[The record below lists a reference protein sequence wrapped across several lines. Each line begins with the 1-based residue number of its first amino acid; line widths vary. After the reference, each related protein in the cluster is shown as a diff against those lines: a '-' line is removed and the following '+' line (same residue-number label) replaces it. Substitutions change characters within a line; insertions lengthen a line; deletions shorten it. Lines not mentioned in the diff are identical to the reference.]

1 MSPQPRTP
9 TLLIAISFSLPFDA
23 RARKKRDPIG
33 EGDWRPGG
41 YGPQRPKVL
50 RVSVSMLSGR
60 PQRAAFLLVALSAA
74 LLLWAAPMPAQ
85 AVKCGKACQAHREKL
100 AKLRQLNKQQK
111 RPNVIV
117 IDTDDMNASDMFV
130 MRNTM
135 NLLGAHGTTFRNSY
149 VSYPLCCPS
158 RATFLT
164 GQYAHNHGV
173 LTDQRFGDL
182 DSSNPL
188 SVWLR
193 RAKYRTAMVGKY
205 LNGYG
210 ISDPRLIPQGWT
222 QWYALTGGTEQHRYG
237 FKLNENG
244 KVHHYGRKPAN
255 YIDYILNS
263 KVNGVLKQWAGS
275 PKPFFIYYTPNNP
288 HGEAGTPYWSTRDP
302 EPAPQYLG
310 AFGDVTVPHSPNF
323 DEADVSD
330 KPERI
335 RDMPHL
341 SDSQISDIDRR
352 YRGRL
357 ESLLSVDDEVKRIFG
372 LVRKYG
378 DKRKTFFVFTSDN
391 GLELGAH
398 RIEFKN
404 YLYEEGERVPL
415 IIRGPGFPE
424 NTTRNQLVGNIDLAP
439 TISSLTGAVPARVM
453 DGIPLAPLAK
463 DPAVGANRDILFES
477 PDIGVYGVRRGHWK
491 YNLWSNGDEELYNLD
506 DDPYELKN
514 LLYDP
519 PGPTGPTPEEVAIAA
534 QLKTRLAQL
543 KTCNGDS
550 CR

>member
-1 MSPQPRTP
+1 
-9 TLLIAISFSLPFDA
+9 
-23 RARKKRDPIG
+23 
-33 EGDWRPGG
+33 
-41 YGPQRPKVL
+41 
-50 RVSVSMLSGR
+50 MLSGR
-60 PQRAAFLLVALSAA
+60 TQRAGFSLAA
-74 LLLWAAPMPAQ
+74 LCVAALAWAAPMAH
-85 AVKCGKACQAHREKL
+85 ASAKCSKACQGKRDHL
-100 AKLRQLNKQQK
+100 AQQRRQNAQQK

-117 IDTDDMNASDMFV
+117 IDTDDMNVTDMAV
-130 MRNTM
+130 MRNTLS
-135 NLLGAHGTTFRNSY
+135 LLSAHGTTFQNSY

-158 RATFLT
+158 RSTFLT

-182 DSSNPL
+182 DSSNTL
-188 SVWLR
+188 AVWLK

-244 KVHHYGRKPAN
+244 KVHHYGRKPSN

-263 KVNGVLKQWAGS
+263 KVNGVLKQWAIS
-275 PKPFFIYYTPNNP
+275 PKPFFIYYNPNNP

-310 AFGDVTVPHSPNF
+310 AFGDISAPHPPNF

-330 KPERI
+330 KPEQI
-335 RDMPHL
+335 RDTPHL
-341 SDSQISDIDRR
+341 SDSQLADIDRR

-378 DKRKTFFVFTSDN
+378 DKRKTVFIFTSDN

-404 YLYEEGERVPL
+404 FLYEEGERVPL
-415 IIRGPGFPE
+415 IIRGPGFPVA
-424 NTTRNQLVGNIDLAP
+424 TRDQVVANIDLAP
-439 TISSLTGAVPARVM
+439 TITALTGATPGRVM
-453 DGIPLAPLAK
+453 DGVPLLPLAQNPGT
-463 DPAVGANRDILFES
+463 GANRDILFES
-477 PDIGVYGVRRGHWK
+477 PDIGTFGIRRGPWK
-491 YNLWSNGDEELYNLD
+491 YDLWNNGDEELYNID
-506 DDPYELKN
+506 DDPYELTN

-519 PGPTGPTPEEVAIAA
+519 LGPIGPTPEQLAIAD

-543 KTCNGDS
+543 RACNGAS
-550 CR
+550 CQ

>member
-1 MSPQPRTP
+1 M
-9 TLLIAISFSLPFDA
+9 
-23 RARKKRDPIG
+23 IG
-33 EGDWRPGG
+33 RREHMGRN
-41 YGPQRPKVL
+41 VL
-50 RVSVSMLSGR
+50 RCRGFQIGMVSGR
-60 PQRAAFLLVALSAA
+60 TQRAGLVLAALGAA
-74 LLLWAAPMPAQ
+74 LLLWAAPPDAH
-85 AVKCGKACQAHREKL
+85 AGAKCDKTCKAGRQAHEQKL
-100 AKLRQLNKQQK
+100 ALLRQKNKLQK

-117 IDTDDMNASDMFV
+117 IDTDDMNATDMFV
-130 MRNTM
+130 MRNTLS
-135 NLLGAHGTTFRNSY
+135 LLGAHGTTFSNSY

-164 GQYAHNHGV
+164 GQYAHNHHV

-182 DSSNPL
+182 DSSNTL
-188 SVWLR
+188 AVWLR

-210 ISDPRLIPQGWT
+210 VTQPRLIPQGWT

-244 KVHHYGRKPAN
+244 KVHHYSRKPSN

-263 KVNGVLKQWAGS
+263 KVNAVLKQWTIS
-275 PKPFFIYYTPNNP
+275 PKPFFIYYNPNNP
-288 HGEAGTPYWSTRDP
+288 HGEAGTPFWSTRDP

-310 AFGDVTVPHSPNF
+310 AFGDITAPHAPNF

-330 KPERI
+330 KPQQI
-335 RDMPHL
+335 RDIPHL
-341 SDSQISDIDRR
+341 SDSQLSDIDRR

-378 DKRKTFFVFTSDN
+378 DKRKTFFIFTSDN

-404 YLYEEGERVPL
+404 FLYEEGERVPL
-415 IIRGPGFPE
+415 IVRGPGFPE
-424 NTTRNQLVGNIDLAP
+424 NTTRNQLVANIDLAP

-453 DGIPLAPLAK
+453 DGIPLQPLAK
-463 DPAVGANRDILFES
+463 DPAEGANRDILFES
-477 PDIGVYGVRRGHWK
+477 PDIGAYGIRRGPWK
-491 YNLWSNGDEELYNLD
+491 YNLWNNGDEELYNLD

-519 PGPTGPTPEEVAIAA
+519 LGPIGPTPDELAIAA
-534 QLKTRLAQL
+534 ELKARLVQL